1 MASLPGTTPPSSSPV
16 LGGQRK
22 ILKLHEVR
30 WFYEEHGKAWVPFNG
45 HDSLCLE
52 DCYRSLQAG
61 GGECEVSVLGDMY
74 EADIVEKMC
83 KPIYWDGACACVCVC
98 VCVRVCVCVCV
109 CVCLSAVHFMRVSIM
124 CRDGHATVP
133 LCNVGR

>member
-1 MASLPGTTPPSSSPV
+1 MASLPGTTPPSSSP
-16 LGGQRK
+16 RK
-22 ILKLHEVR
+22 ILKSHEVR

-74 EADIVEKMC
+74 EANIVEKMC
-83 KPIYWDGACACVCVC
+83 KPIYWDGACVCVC
-98 VCVRVCVCVCV
+98 VFV
-109 CVCLSAVHFMRVSIM
+109 CVCLFVCLLCISCVNVSIV
-124 CRDGHATVP
+124 CRDRHVLLYAIMYTYYSTSD
-133 LCNVGR
+133 